1 MLTRRQLA
9 WCKFSLL
16 LCNYQIF
23 EFLTTSLALGL
34 LMFIEDVCSYLVASN
49 LICRFKL
56 NYSLTSIIQFLSI
69 LEFERECGKLNTSTA
84 SGQSK
89 QTKNSQFFK
98 INIKTTSKYKPVEV
112 RYSEEGCIIVSMIL
126 ACYDIH

>member
-16 LCNYQIF
+16 LCNYQTL

-69 LEFERECGKLNTSTA
+69 LEFECECGKLNTSTA

-89 QTKNSQFFK
+89 QTKNSQFF
-98 INIKTTSKYKPVEV
+98 NIKTTSKYKSVEV